1 MPVILLLA
9 AMAILGCVVL
19 AALGMAGE
27 MAAFPSD
34 SAPLRLEAVTAAD
47 VALLRPPQALWGYN
61 VPATEEALGVIARAV
76 AARDTEIAT
85 LRRELADAQAHWSAR
100 APAPREHDEVPA
112 WPRRPVPV
120 PAPTPPPRAVL
131 APTPPPR
138 AVLAST
144 PPPRAVLASTPPP
157 RPVLAST
164 PPPRPVLASTPP
176 PRPGRGPV
184 NEVAVPRPGAVPG
197 PDGVARCPWALGSAD
212 YLAYHDDEWGRPV
225 RDDAGL
231 FERLSLEAFQSGLS
245 WLTILRKREN
255 FRAAF
260 AGFDPAAVAAF
271 GPADEARLLADP
283 GIVRNRAKITAVI
296 GNARAALE
304 VPGGLAGLVW
314 RYAGPPARRPSRWRT
329 CRPGPQPRRPAHVSC
344 RGLASPSSAR

>member
-112 WPRRPVPV
+112 WP
-120 PAPTPPPRAVL
+120 APPPSTSTSPDPA
-131 APTPPPR
+131 APRSAGPDPAAPRSASLDPAAPRSAGLDPAAPPS
-138 AVLAST
+138 ASLDPAA
-144 PPPRAVLASTPPP
+144 PPSASLDP
-157 RPVLAST
+157 A
-164 PPPRPVLASTPP
+164 AP
-176 PRPGRGPV
+176 PRPG
-184 NEVAVPRPGAVPG
+184 PG
-197 PDGVARCPWALGSAD
+197 
-212 YLAYHDDEWGRPV
+212 E
-225 RDDAGL
+225 
-231 FERLSLEAFQSGLS
+231 
-245 WLTILRKREN
+245 
-255 FRAAF
+255 
-260 AGFDPAAVAAF
+260 
-271 GPADEARLLADP
+271 
-283 GIVRNRAKITAVI
+283 
-296 GNARAALE
+296 
-304 VPGGLAGLVW
+304 
-314 RYAGPPARRPSRWRT
+314 
-329 CRPGPQPRRPAHVSC
+329 
-344 RGLASPSSAR
+344 